1 MTRLLLRADSSA
13 TIGAGHIARVVAFA
27 EEAVGRGWTVAFS
40 GHTEN
45 AGWLASRLDELGVRR
60 LPPVELGSA
69 VREYGDF
76 DAVLVDHYGIGEAR
90 DEVRAAGAVLASMED
105 GTFGR
110 RAADVVVD
118 CGFAPAPRPDD
129 GSAIVLSGPEY
140 APVRGVVRAAREK
153 RAARET
159 EHTPVRV
166 LVVLGGGGVWVGAV
180 ESLLAALRDTGLP
193 FSAKALVR
201 GEPSVPE
208 ALPGQEFRLSP
219 PGTNL
224 PELLAETDLAISAAG
239 VTLLELCCIGVPTAL
254 VQLVDNQATGYRAA
268 LDLGL
273 AAGIGTVDHLDA
285 QEVRGVLLGLL
296 GSAERRAGL
305 ASTASTVIDGRGAAR
320 VLDAVQSRVDA
331 G

>member
-27 EEAVGRGWTVAFS
+27 EEAVRREWTVEFS

-69 VREYGDF
+69 ARKF
-76 DAVLVDHYGIGEAR
+76 DAVLVDHYGIGEVR
-90 DEVRAAGAVLASMED
+90 DEVRAAGAVLVSMED

-129 GSAIVLSGPEY
+129 GSTTVLSGPKY

-159 EHTPVRV
+159 EHTPPRV
-166 LVVLGGGGVWVGAV
+166 LVVLGGGGVWVDAV
-180 ESLLAALRDTGLP
+180 ESLLVALRDTGLP
-193 FSAKALVR
+193 FSAEALVR

-208 ALPGQEFRLSP
+208 AGPGQEFRLSP

-273 AAGIGTVDHLDA
+273 ATGIGTVDGLDA
-285 QEVRGVLLGLL
+285 NEVLTGLL
-296 GSAERRAGL
+296 GSAAKRAEL
-305 ASTASTVIDGRGAAR
+305 AAAASTVIDGRGAAR
-320 VLDAVQSRVDA
+320 VLDAVRSETDA